1 MVAEQGGLGPSGR
14 TGYRQDIT
22 VASGFAYGVM
32 GADLHVFA
40 DGVPL
45 YLLANWQ
52 GADEA
57 EPSWLREMPSRMLNA
72 RFAVVNFTG
81 RQDELARLRR
91 WRKAGPRLAVQWL
104 HAPGG
109 TGKTRLAAQFAS
121 ESATAGWKVVTAIRG
136 PGSIL
141 PDIPS
146 QDVQPGDAA
155 GLLFIVDYADQWPLT
170 HLATLLSNPLFAQ
183 SGMRTRILLLARSAD
198 SWERV
203 RAQLDIGP
211 FAPSSEFLTPLPA
224 GLAQRE
230 QMFAAA
236 RDGFGRCY
244 GLADASGIG
253 PSVPLDHPDLGLTL
267 AVHVAALVAVDAR
280 DQSDRPPADP
290 ADLTAY
296 LLNREHAHWEDL
308 RGDSTHE
315 LDPAKRTFT
324 TSPAVM
330 SRIVFVA
337 ALTGPVPR
345 TAGIGALRGL
355 DDAPDPEPTLA
366 DHAVCYPPARQ
377 ASGTVLEPLYPDRL
391 AEDYL
396 ALTILGHEAGF
407 PDKPWAVG
415 TGGALL
421 VRSRSPDGDAAMW
434 IPRAITFL
442 AATTERWRPVGTRY
456 LYPLLHVDPRL
467 ALDAGG
473 AALSSLAHL
482 ADAPISLFEA
492 IEPHLPAGSDPDL
505 DVGIAA
511 VARRLTEHRLARTSD
526 IGERAWL
533 YDRLAVRM
541 SRAGL
546 RAEALAAAREAVR
559 LCRSLARE
567 DPHRFELVL
576 AANVAKISTY
586 LAEMGQRKEALDAAM
601 EATALWKRLAD
612 ADPDA
617 HGSGLANSLH
627 DLGTALSEAGRPR
640 EALAAA
646 EKAVAI
652 QRRLAEKDPVPHR
665 RWLAGSLINLSVDLG
680 NSGQYAPAAACASE
694 ALGIFRELTAGS
706 PALSAPSLS
715 RALGNLSGY
724 LTKLGEHAQAL
735 ALVQEAVDIRR
746 RLAKASPAAF
756 EPDLAVS
763 LNGLAGCLSDLG
775 RTDEALLV
783 AEEALE
789 IRRGLAA
796 ALPAA
801 FDADLALALH
811 NVAVYQSALGWHEA
825 ALATSE
831 QAAQVWRRLA
841 HGDPAAFDGQL
852 AHALSSM
859 AANLAELSR
868 DAEALAAA
876 EEGLT
881 IQRRLAV
888 EAPERYSTALA
899 TSLANLGGY
908 LSRQGRPE
916 QGLAAAEEAVR
927 IYRTLAEAYPAAH
940 EPEYATA
947 LNKLGLR
954 HSDLGQ
960 HVQAASAIQDS
971 ASVYRR
977 LAAANPA
984 RFEPELARVLR
995 NLSPELDQAR
1005 RHAEAADIEQEAVT
1019 LLRRLAARDEAAW
1032 AGELG
1037 GALNNLAV
1045 SRLTEGHAEEAV
1057 TLAEEAVTVFKSL
1070 AAIDPVAARADLT
1083 RAGLVLKAA
1092 QAKRAWSR
1100 RPRGKDRR
1108 DHGSDPSA

>member
-1 MVAEQGGLGPSGR
+1 MWATAGSVMVAEQGGSGPGR
-14 TGYRQDIT
+14 TVYRQEIT
-22 VASGFAYGVM
+22 VASGSAYGVI

-81 RQDELARLRR
+81 RQDELARLSQ
-91 WRKAGPRLAVQWL
+91 WQKTGPRLAVQWL

-109 TGKTRLAAQFAS
+109 TGKTRLAAQFAA
-121 ESATAGWKVVTAIRG
+121 ESAAVGWKVVTAIRG

-141 PDIPS
+141 PDLPS
-146 QDVQPGDAA
+146 EDVRPGDSV

-183 SGMRTRILLLARSAD
+183 SGLRTRILLLARTAD

-203 RAQLDIGP
+203 RAQLDIAP
-211 FAPSSEFLTPLPA
+211 FTPSSEFLAPLPA
-224 GLAQRE
+224 GLTQRE

-236 RDGFGRCY
+236 RDSFGRCY
-244 GLADASGIG
+244 GLTDTSGIG
-253 PSVPLDHPDLGLTL
+253 PPVPLDHPSLGLTL
-267 AVHVAALVAVDAR
+267 AVHVAALVAVEAR
-280 DQSDRPPADP
+280 DQPGHAPVDP
-290 ADLTAY
+290 GDLTAY

-308 RGDSTHE
+308 SGDGTHE
-315 LDPAKRTFT
+315 LNPSERTFT

-330 SRIVFVA
+330 SRIVFAA
-337 ALTGPVPR
+337 ALTGPVPKPVG
-345 TAGIGALRGL
+345 TGALRGL
-355 DDAPDPEPTLA
+355 DDAPDPEPALA

-377 ASGTVLEPLYPDRL
+377 ADGTVLEPLYPDRL

-396 ALTILGHEAGF
+396 ALTIPGHEAGF

-421 VRSRSPDGDAAMW
+421 IRSRSSQGDAAMW

-442 AATTERWRPVGTRY
+442 AAAAERWPHVGPHY
-456 LYPLLHVDPRL
+456 LYPLLRVDPRI
-467 ALDAGG
+467 ALEAGG

-492 IEPHLPAGSDPDL
+492 IEPHLPADSDPDL
-505 DVGIAA
+505 DVGVAA
-511 VARRLTEHRLARTSD
+511 VVRRLTEYRLARTSD
-526 IGERAWL
+526 TGERAWL
-533 YDRLAVRM
+533 YDRLAMRM

-546 RAEALAAAREAVR
+546 RAEALAAARENVR
-559 LCRSLARE
+559 LCRSLALE
-567 DPHRFELVL
+567 DPHSFELVL

-586 LAEMGQRKEALDAAM
+586 LAEMGERKEALDAAM

-627 DLGTALSEAGRPR
+627 DLGAALSEVGRR
-640 EALAAA
+640 GEALAAA

-680 NSGQYAPAAACASE
+680 NSGQYSPAAACASE
-694 ALGIFRELTAGS
+694 ALGIFRELAARS
-706 PALSAPSLS
+706 PAFSAPSLS
-715 RALGNLSGY
+715 RALGNLSDY

-735 ALVQEAVDIRR
+735 AMVQEAVDIRR

-775 RTDEALLV
+775 RTDEALLA

-789 IRRGLAA
+789 IRRRLAA
-796 ALPAA
+796 ALPTA

-825 ALATSE
+825 ALATAE

-841 HGDPAAFDGQL
+841 HGDPAAFDHRL
-852 AHALSSM
+852 AHALSGL
-859 AANLAELSR
+859 AADLAGLGR
-868 DAEALAAA
+868 DAEALATA
-876 EEGLT
+876 EEGLA
-881 IQRRLAV
+881 IERRLA
-888 EAPERYSTALA
+888 EEEPEVYSAALA
-899 TSLANLGGY
+899 LSLANLGGY
-908 LSRQGRPE
+908 LGRQSLPKR
-916 QGLAAAEEAVR
+916 GLAVTEEAVG
-927 IYRTLAEAYPAAH
+927 IYRALAENYPAAYGPH
-940 EPEYATA
+940 YATA

-954 HSDLGQ
+954 YSDLGQ
-960 HVQAASAIQDS
+960 HAQAASAMQESS
-971 ASVYRR
+971 AVYRR
-977 LAAANPA
+977 LAATNPA
-984 RFEPELARVLR
+984 KFEPELARVLR
-995 NLSPELDQAR
+995 NLSPVLDQVR
-1005 RHAEAADIEQEAVT
+1005 QHAEAADVEQEAVT

-1032 AGELG
+1032 ASEFG

-1045 SRLTEGHAEEAV
+1045 SRLTEGDAEEAV
-1057 TLAEEAVTVFKSL
+1057 ALAEEAVTVFKAL
-1070 AAIDPVAARADLT
+1070 AAIDPVAASADLT
-1083 RAGLVLKAA
+1083 RAGLVLRAA
-1092 QAKRAWSR
+1092 QAERAWSR
-1100 RPRGKDRR
+1100 RLRR
-1108 DHGSDPSA
+1108 RSS

>member
-1 MVAEQGGLGPSGR
+1 MVAEQGGAGPSGR
-14 TGYRQDIT
+14 TVNRQEIT
-22 VASGFAYGVM
+22 VASGFAYGVI

-57 EPSWLREMPSRMLNA
+57 ELSWLREMPSRMLNA

-81 RQDELARLRR
+81 RQDELARLRE
-91 WRKAGPRLAVQWL
+91 WRNAGPRLAVQWH

-109 TGKTRLAAQFAS
+109 TGKTRLAAQFAA
-121 ESATAGWKVVTAIRG
+121 ESTAAGWKVVTAIRG

-141 PDIPS
+141 PELPS
-146 QDVQPGDAA
+146 QDVRPGDAA

-183 SGMRTRILLLARSAD
+183 SGLRTRILLLARTAD

-203 RAQLDIGP
+203 RSQLDIGS
-211 FAPSSEFLTPLPA
+211 FAPSSEFLAPLPA

-236 RDGFGRCY
+236 RDSFGRCY

-253 PSVPLDHPDLGLTL
+253 PPVPLDHPGLGLTL

-280 DQSDRPPADP
+280 DQPGRAPADP

-296 LLNREHAHWEDL
+296 LLNREHAHWKDL
-308 RGDSTHE
+308 SGDGTHE
-315 LDPAKRTFT
+315 LNLAERTFT
-324 TSPAVM
+324 TSPAEM
-330 SRIVFVA
+330 SRIVFAA
-337 ALTGPVPR
+337 ALTGPVPE
-345 TAGIGALRGL
+345 TVGIGALRGL

-377 ASGTVLEPLYPDRL
+377 ADSTVLEPLYPDRL

-396 ALTILGHEAGF
+396 ALTIPGHEAGF

-421 VRSRSPDGDAAMW
+421 VRSRSPEGDAAVW

-442 AATTERWRPVGTRY
+442 AAAAERWQHVGPRY
-456 LYPLLHVDPRL
+456 LYPLLLVDPRL
-467 ALDAGG
+467 ALEAGG

-482 ADAPISLFEA
+482 ADAPISLLEA
-492 IEPHLPAGSDPDL
+492 IEPHLPADSDPDL
-505 DVGIAA
+505 DVGAAA
-511 VARRLTEHRLARTSD
+511 VVRRLTEYRLARTSD
-526 IGERAWL
+526 TGERAWL
-533 YDRLAVRM
+533 YDGLAVRL

-546 RAEALAAAREAVR
+546 RAEALAAARENVR
-559 LCRSLARE
+559 LCRSLAHE
-567 DPHRFELVL
+567 DPHSFELVL
-576 AANVAKISTY
+576 AANLAKMSTY
-586 LAEMGQRKEALDAAM
+586 LAEMGQRKEALDTAM
-601 EATALWKRLAD
+601 EATALWKSLAD
-612 ADPDA
+612 ADPNA
-617 HGSGLANSLH
+617 YGSGLANSLH
-627 DLGTALSEAGRPR
+627 DLGTALSETGRPR

-665 RWLAGSLINLSVDLG
+665 RWLAGSLINLSVDLR
-680 NSGQYAPAAACASE
+680 NAGQWAPAAARASE
-694 ALGIFRELTAGS
+694 ALGIFRELAAGS
-706 PALSAPSLS
+706 PADSGPSLS
-715 RALGNLSGY
+715 RALGNLGEH
-724 LTKLGEHAQAL
+724 LTKLGEHPQAL
-735 ALVQEAVDIRR
+735 AMIKEAVDIRR
-746 RLAKASPAAF
+746 RLAKANPAVF
-756 EPDLAVS
+756 EPDLATS
-763 LNGLAGCLSDLG
+763 LGGLASCLADLG
-775 RTDEALLV
+775 RTDEALLA

-801 FDADLALALH
+801 FDADLAIALH
-811 NVAVYQSALGWHEA
+811 NVALHQSALGWHDA

-841 HGDPAAFDGQL
+841 HGDPAAFDHRL
-852 AHALSSM
+852 AHALSGL
-859 AANLAELSR
+859 AANLAGLGR

-876 EEGLT
+876 EDGLV
-881 IQRRLAV
+881 IQRKLAE
-888 EAPERYSTALA
+888 EAPEMHSSTLA
-899 TSLANLGGY
+899 ASLTNIGGY

-916 QGLAAAEEAVR
+916 QGLTAAQEAVG
-927 IYRTLAEAYPAAH
+927 IYRTLAEAYPTAY
-940 EPEYATA
+940 EPEYAMA

-960 HVQAASAIQDS
+960 HAQAASAIQASS
-971 ASVYRR
+971 AVYRR
-977 LAAANPA
+977 LAATNPA
-984 RFEPELARVLR
+984 KFEPELARVLR
-995 NLSPELDQAR
+995 NLSPELDQAQQ
-1005 RHAEAADIEQEAVT
+1005 HAEAADVEQEAVA
-1019 LLRRLAARDEAAW
+1019 LLRRLAARDEATW
-1032 AGELG
+1032 AGEFG

-1057 TLAEEAVTVFKSL
+1057 ALAEEAVTVFKAL
-1070 AAIDPVAARADLT
+1070 AAIDPVAASADLT
-1083 RAGLVLKAA
+1083 RAGLVLRAA

-1100 RPRGKDRR
+1100 RPWRR
-1108 DHGSDPSA
+1108 SS

>member
-1 MVAEQGGLGPSGR
+1 LWATAGSVMVAEPGRSGTAGR
-14 TGYRQDIT
+14 IVYRQDIT
-22 VASGFAYGVM
+22 VASGFAYGVT

-57 EPSWLREMPSRMLNA
+57 ELSWLREIPSRMLNA
-72 RFAVVNFTG
+72 RFAVVDFTG
-81 RQDELARLRR
+81 RQGELARLRQ
-91 WRKAGPRLAVQWL
+91 WGKAGPRLAVQWL

-109 TGKTRLAAQFAS
+109 TGKTRLAAQFAA
-121 ESATAGWKVVTAIRG
+121 ESAAAGWKVVTAIRG
-136 PGSIL
+136 PGSLL
-141 PDIPS
+141 PELPS
-146 QDVQPGDAA
+146 QDVRPGDAA
-155 GLLFIVDYADQWPLT
+155 GLLLIVDYADQWPLT
-170 HLATLLSNPLFAQ
+170 HLATLLSNSLLAQ
-183 SGMRTRILLLARSAD
+183 SGLRTRILLLARTED

-203 RAQLDIGP
+203 RTQLDIGP
-211 FAPSSEFLTPLPA
+211 FTPSSEFLAPLPA
-224 GLAQRE
+224 GQAQRE

-236 RDGFGRCY
+236 RDSFGRCY

-253 PSVPLDHPDLGLTL
+253 PPMPLDHPGLGLTL

-280 DQSDRPPADP
+280 DQPGGAPADP

-308 RGDSTHE
+308 SADGTHE
-315 LDPAKRTFT
+315 LNPAERTFT
-324 TSPAVM
+324 TSSAVM
-330 SRIVFVA
+330 SRIVFTA
-337 ALTGPVPR
+337 ALTGPVPK
-345 TAGIGALRGL
+345 TVGIGALRGL

-366 DHAVCYPPARQ
+366 DHAFCYPPARQ
-377 ASGTVLEPLYPDRL
+377 AGGTVLEPLYPDRL

-396 ALTILGHEAGF
+396 ALTIPGHEADF

-421 VRSRSPDGDAAMW
+421 VRSRSPEGDAAVW

-442 AATTERWRPVGTRY
+442 AAAAERWRHVGPRY
-456 LYPLLHVDPRL
+456 LYPLLDVDPRL

-492 IEPHLPAGSDPDL
+492 IEPHLPADSDPDL

-511 VARRLTEHRLARTSD
+511 VARRLTEYRLARTSD
-526 IGERAWL
+526 TGERAWL
-533 YDRLAVRM
+533 YDRLAVRL

-546 RAEALAAAREAVR
+546 RAEALAAAREAVL
-559 LCRSLARE
+559 LCRSLARA
-567 DPHRFELVL
+567 DPHSFELVL
-576 AANVAKISTY
+576 AANLAKMSTY

-652 QRRLAEKDPVPHR
+652 QRRLAAKDPVTHR

-680 NSGQYAPAAACASE
+680 HAGQWAPAAARASE
-694 ALGIFRELTAGS
+694 ALGIFRELAAGS
-706 PALSAPSLS
+706 PAVSGPSLS
-715 RALGNLSGY
+715 RALGNLGGH

-735 ALVQEAVDIRR
+735 AMIQESVDIRR
-746 RLAKASPAAF
+746 RLAKANPAAF
-756 EPDLAVS
+756 EPDLATS
-763 LNGLAGCLSDLG
+763 LGELAGCLADLG
-775 RTDEALLV
+775 RTDEALV
-783 AEEALE
+783 AAEEALE

-801 FDADLALALH
+801 FDADLAIALH
-811 NVAVYQSALGWHEA
+811 NVAVYQSALGWHDA

-841 HGDPAAFDGQL
+841 DGDPAAFNHRL
-852 AHALSSM
+852 AQALSGL
-859 AANLAELSR
+859 AANLAGRGR

-876 EEGLT
+876 EAGLA
-881 IQRRLAV
+881 IQRTLAE
-888 EAPERYSTALA
+888 EAPEMHLSALA
-899 TSLANLGGY
+899 ASLTNLGGY
-908 LSRQGRPE
+908 LSRQGRPG
-916 QGLAAAEEAVR
+916 QGLTAAEEAVG
-927 IYRTLAEAYPAAH
+927 IYRALAEAYPAAY
-940 EPEYATA
+940 EPDYATA

-960 HVQAASAIQDS
+960 HAQAASAIQESS
-971 ASVYRR
+971 AVYRR
-977 LAAANPA
+977 LAATNPA
-984 RFEPELARVLR
+984 KFEPELARVLR
-995 NLSPELDQAR
+995 NLSPELDQAQQ
-1005 RHAEAADIEQEAVT
+1005 HAEAADVEQEAVT
-1019 LLRRLAARDEAAW
+1019 LLRRLAARDGATW

-1037 GALNNLAV
+1037 GALHNLAV
-1045 SRLTEGHAEEAV
+1045 SRLTEGQAEEAV
-1057 TLAEEAVTVFKSL
+1057 ALAEESVAVFQAL
-1070 AAIDPVAARADLT
+1070 ASIDPVAARADLT
-1083 RAGLVLKAA
+1083 RAGLVLRAA

-1100 RPRGKDRR
+1100 RPWRR
-1108 DHGSDPSA
+1108 SS